1 MPLQSA
7 GLLLYRHRA
16 GGLEVFLVH
25 MGGPLWAK
33 KDAAAWSIPKGLIS
47 PGEEPLVAAI
57 REFFEETGFAVRGD
71 YEPLG
76 TIRQN
81 SRKDLTVW
89 ALEGDVNP
97 AQLKSNSFDI
107 EWPPKSGRVQQYP
120 EADRA
125 GWFDPA
131 TALQKIVRGQRL
143 ALERFLA
150 SRSA

>member
-1 MPLQSA
+1 MSVQSA

-25 MGGPLWAK
+25 RGGPLWAK
-33 KDAAAWSIPKGLIS
+33 KDAAAWSLPKGLIG
-47 PGEEPLVAAI
+47 PGEEPLAAAI

-71 YEPLG
+71 YKPLG

-81 SRKDLTVW
+81 SSKDLTIW
-89 ALEGDVNP
+89 ALEGDVDP
-97 AQLKSNSFDI
+97 AQLKSNSFNM

-125 GWFDPA
+125 GWFDPSA
-131 TALQKIVRGQRL
+131 ARQKIVKGQRP

-150 SRSA
+150 SQSA